1 MNRILLTRV
10 LAPEVKYF
18 RVDAP
23 KIARKRQAG
32 QFVIVR
38 IDEAGERVPLTIA
51 DADHDEGW
59 IALIVQGLGRTTRT
73 LNLLEEGD
81 SILDVA
87 GPLGSPTEIDR
98 FGTVV
103 VVGGGVGT
111 AIVYPAAVALAEAGN
126 EVIAIV
132 GGRSHDF
139 VILEP
144 ELEAV
149 CAEVLVTTDDGS
161 RGHHGFVTDE
171 LTRLLDSGRRIDR
184 IVAAGP
190 VAMMRAV
197 AETSRPYEVT
207 TIVSLNPIMVDG
219 TGMCGG
225 CRVSVAGETK
235 FACVD
240 GPEFDGHGVDFEVL
254 ERRNLSYVA
263 FERDQNDLFTD
274 EHCRLSSSTI
284 ESD

>member
-87 GPLGSPTEIDR
+87 GPLGSPTEIEG

-171 LTRLLDSGRRIDR
+171 LSRLLDSGRPIDR